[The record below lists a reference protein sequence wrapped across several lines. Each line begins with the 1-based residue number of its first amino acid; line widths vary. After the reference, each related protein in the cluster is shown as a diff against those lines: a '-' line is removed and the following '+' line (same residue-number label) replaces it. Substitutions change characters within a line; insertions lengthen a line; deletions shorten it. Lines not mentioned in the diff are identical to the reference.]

1 MRRCPRFARRFAAAA
16 LLVGLLS
23 APARAQPGS
32 APAISSED
40 RARVERIA
48 LARAR
53 GELSRQVLDLPIRPG
68 LTVGHWVSRDSGLDR
83 ALRLWLRARPAHGS
97 ARSYSDGT
105 CEVDVRLEPQELHK
119 LLVRLLGDF
128 RPSGGEPV
136 TERDLEHAA
145 RSWTTLWAAGSA
157 SIAERGRTNKPHG
170 WEDVTLEGIELARRA
185 AAADASRAL
194 LEVAGALKVTTA
206 RRLREFLESSPEVR
220 TAVEEAVAR
229 AARLRIECALD
240 QVAVAEASLRVGELI
255 RILTDVHQKH
265 YRGDVFEPADFREM
279 ALLADRD
286 QIEATGL
293 AAPPR
298 RELMRGGYALIE
310 YDAPAWV
317 EQSLEAAGRF
327 RPDGGEL
334 PQAAVRIEMARFEAV
349 DRLRQQVEALV
360 IQEGVTVSQLLGY
373 HPWLKDDV
381 VTFLG
386 GARMVAAPA
395 TQADGSVEVR
405 MQVRLRRL
413 WEIVRRGMNTV
424 ELEPPTSAPTTT
436 RPGEGEH
443 R

>member
-1 MRRCPRFARRFAAAA
+1 MRRCPRFIRFALGAT
-16 LLVGLLS
+16 LLVGPALPAGSAQTSS
-23 APARAQPGS
+23 APAVSP
-32 APAISSED
+32 ED

-53 GELSRQVLDLPIRPG
+53 GELCRQVLDLPIRPG
-68 LTVGHWVSRDSGLDR
+68 LMVAHWVSRNSGLDR

-97 ARSYSDGT
+97 ARCYSDGT

-128 RPSGGEPV
+128 HPSGGEPV
-136 TERDLEHAA
+136 DERDLEQAA
-145 RSWTTLWAAGSA
+145 RSWTTLWATGSA
-157 SIAERGRTNKPHG
+157 SVSERGRTSKPHG

-185 AAADASRAL
+185 AVADAIRAL
-194 LEVAGALKVTTA
+194 LEAAGALKVTTA

-220 TAVEEAVAR
+220 TAVEEAVSR
-229 AARLRIECALD
+229 AARVRIECALD
-240 QVAVAEASLRVGELI
+240 QVAVAEASLRVVELI
-255 RILTDVHQKH
+255 RILTDVHQK
-265 YRGDVFEPADFREM
+265 YYQGDLFEPSDFREM

-298 RELMRGGYALIE
+298 RELMREGYALIE

-317 EQSLEAAGRF
+317 VQSLEAVGRF
-327 RPDGGEL
+327 RPEGGEL
-334 PQAAVRIEMARFEAV
+334 PQEPVRIEMARFEAL

-360 IQEGVTVSQLLGY
+360 IQEGVTVSQLLAY

-381 VTFLG
+381 VTFLS
-386 GARMVAAPA
+386 GARMVGVPAAQP
-395 TQADGSVEVR
+395 DGGVEVR
-405 MQVRLRRL
+405 MELRLRRL

-424 ELEPPTSAPTTT
+424 ELEPPAREPAGT
-436 RPGEGEH
+436 RPGGEADP
-443 R
+443 